1 MDALAPRGTALA
13 VGAPPFGVEV
23 GVDVNGLLPGR
34 RVEGTTL
41 GDGDGATLVPALVDL
56 VADGRMPLGELVRTY
71 SFDRFDEAVA
81 DMHSGATVKPV
92 LVP

>member
-1 MDALAPRGTALA
+1 M
-13 VGAPPFGVEV
+13 GAPPFGVEV
-23 GVDVNGLLPGR
+23 GVDVNGLLGR
-34 RVEGTTL
+34 RVEGITL